1 MPLVPLAWWL
11 DYDRAIQSNG
21 VDATVTTKSESD
33 KRFGP
38 CRIADPPFAAAVRNH
53 IRRFLRAF
61 LSATPVA
68 LSTLTEAAPESPV
81 RFDNITYVTVSV
93 LSSAQAAQQLVNN
106 VLAIIAWC
114 PKHLSITSTT
124 IHFYK
129 SSVAIG
135 WKTSSIGTFDF
146 GG

>member
-1 MPLVPLAWWL
+1 
-11 DYDRAIQSNG
+11 
-21 VDATVTTKSESD
+21 
-33 KRFGP
+33 
-38 CRIADPPFAAAVRNH
+38 
-53 IRRFLRAF
+53 
-61 LSATPVA
+61 
-68 LSTLTEAAPESPV
+68 
-81 RFDNITYVTVSV
+81 VSV
-93 LSSAQAAQQLVNN
+93 LSSAQAAEQLVNN

-129 SSVAIG
+129 SLVAIG